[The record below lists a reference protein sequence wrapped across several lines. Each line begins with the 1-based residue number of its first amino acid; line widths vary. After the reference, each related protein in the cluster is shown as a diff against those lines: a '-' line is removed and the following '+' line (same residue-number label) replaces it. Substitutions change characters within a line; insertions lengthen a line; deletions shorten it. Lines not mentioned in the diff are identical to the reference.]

1 MNNNVENFI
10 AKLENKDEYTFTLEI
25 SPQAKYDLGYI
36 EEKINNS
43 NISNYIDGFVVTD
56 SPFANLKISSILAA
70 LQLQQ
75 RLNNNKPFIAT
86 QTMRDKNSIAL
97 QNDLIGANY
106 FDIRMVLAVT
116 GDPIIGGNQ
125 KQAKSVFEGNSELLI
140 NIIKDLNKGKSLGEF
155 TFKEPLKHIY
165 PFCVINSYAKN
176 NDNLKVRLAKKANSG
191 VKAIFTQPIYE
202 AERLELL
209 LKWIDEL
216 PLKNKPVLVDPAI
229 KHFSFYKKATL
240 MTPNLKEAVEGAE
253 SKSPFYEFD
262 EKAIKILG
270 ENIIKKLSLSKLMIT
285 LGANGMAL
293 FDKDIKHNDKNIP
306 YIIPTKAKSVFDVSG
321 AGDTVISVLA
331 MCLSVGLSFK
341 DSSEIAN
348 AAAGVVVGKR
358 GTSTLTLK
366 ELIDVL

>member
-10 AKLENKDEYTFTLEI
+10 NTLENNDEYTFTLEI

-36 EEKINNS
+36 EEKINAS
-43 NISNYIDGFVVTD
+43 NISDYINAFVVTD

-116 GDPIIGGNQ
+116 GDAITNGNQ
-125 KQAKSVFEGNSELLI
+125 KQAKAVFEGNSELLI
-140 NIIKDLNKGKSLGEF
+140 SIIKDLNRGKSLGEF
-155 TFKEPLKHIY
+155 IFKEPLKPIY

-176 NDNLKVRLAKKANSG
+176 NDTLKVRLAKKANSG

-216 PLKNKPVLVDPAI
+216 PLKEKPILVPGFFPILTYKTAYFIYYKLPGAYIPETWLNK
-229 KHFSFYKKATL
+229 
-240 MTPNLKEAVEGAE
+240 LKEA
-253 SKSPFYEFD
+253 SDKSPEE
-262 EKAIKILG
+262 EKKVAVELSTNLFNDMIKIH
-270 ENIIKKLSLSKLMIT
+270 KKMHIMSMNNYDFVVNLL
-285 LGANGMAL
+285 
-293 FDKDIKHNDKNIP
+293 KNI
-306 YIIPTKAKSVFDVSG
+306 K
-321 AGDTVISVLA
+321 
-331 MCLSVGLSFK
+331 
-341 DSSEIAN
+341 
-348 AAAGVVVGKR
+348 
-358 GTSTLTLK
+358 
-366 ELIDVL
+366 

>member
-1 MNNNVENFI
+1 MNNNVEQFI
-10 AKLENKDEYTFTLEI
+10 STLENKDEYTFTLEI

-36 EEKINNS
+36 EEKINAS
-43 NISNYIDGFVVTD
+43 NISDYINAFVVTD

-116 GDPIIGGNQ
+116 GDAIANGNQ
-125 KQAKSVFEGNSELLI
+125 KQAKAVFEGNSELLI
-140 NIIKDLNKGKSLGEF
+140 SIIKDLNRGKSLGEF
-155 TFKEPLKHIY
+155 IFKEPLKPIY

-176 NDNLKVRLAKKANSG
+176 NDTLKVRLAKKANSG

-216 PLKNKPVLVDPAI
+216 PLKEKPVLVPGFFPI
-229 KHFSFYKKATL
+229 LTYKTAYFIYYKLPGAYIPETWL
-240 MTPNLKEAVEGAE
+240 NKLKEA
-253 SKSPFYEFD
+253 SDKSPEE
-262 EKAIKILG
+262 EKKVAVELSTNLFNDMIKIH
-270 ENIIKKLSLSKLMIT
+270 KKMHIMSMNNYDFVVNLL
-285 LGANGMAL
+285 
-293 FDKDIKHNDKNIP
+293 KNI
-306 YIIPTKAKSVFDVSG
+306 
-321 AGDTVISVLA
+321 
-331 MCLSVGLSFK
+331 
-341 DSSEIAN
+341 
-348 AAAGVVVGKR
+348 
-358 GTSTLTLK
+358 
-366 ELIDVL
+366 

>member
-10 AKLENKDEYTFTLEI
+10 NTLENNDEYTFTLEI

-36 EEKINNS
+36 EEKINAS
-43 NISNYIDGFVVTD
+43 NISDYINAFVVTD

-116 GDPIIGGNQ
+116 GDAITNGNQ
-125 KQAKSVFEGNSELLI
+125 KQAKAVFEGNSELLI
-140 NIIKDLNKGKSLGEF
+140 SIIKDLNRGKSLGEF
-155 TFKEPLKHIY
+155 IFKEPLKPIY

-176 NDNLKVRLAKKANSG
+176 NDTLKVRLAKKANSG

-216 PLKNKPVLVDPAI
+216 PLKEKPILVPGFFPILTYKTAYFIYYKLPGAYIPETWLNK
-229 KHFSFYKKATL
+229 
-240 MTPNLKEAVEGAE
+240 LKEA
-253 SKSPFYEFD
+253 SDKSPEE
-262 EKAIKILG
+262 EKKVAVELSTNLFNDMIKIH
-270 ENIIKKLSLSKLMIT
+270 KKMHIMSMNNYDFVVSLL
-285 LGANGMAL
+285 
-293 FDKDIKHNDKNIP
+293 KNI
-306 YIIPTKAKSVFDVSG
+306 
-321 AGDTVISVLA
+321 
-331 MCLSVGLSFK
+331 
-341 DSSEIAN
+341 
-348 AAAGVVVGKR
+348 
-358 GTSTLTLK
+358 
-366 ELIDVL
+366 